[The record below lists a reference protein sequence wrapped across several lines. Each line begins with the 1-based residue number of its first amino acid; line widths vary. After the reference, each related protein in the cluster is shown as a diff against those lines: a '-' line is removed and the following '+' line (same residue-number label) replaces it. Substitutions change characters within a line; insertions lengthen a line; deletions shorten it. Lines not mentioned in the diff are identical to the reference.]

1 MNLKPVSLA
10 AIVVLMTAAGCS
22 RNETPQP
29 QSSQTPNPQ
38 EMPTPPANPPPG
50 TPDPN
55 DKPTPPSTTPA
66 PQPPASPSTQ

>member
-10 AIVVLMTAAGCS
+10 AIVVLMTAAGCA

-29 QSSQTPNPQ
+29 QSSETANPQ
-38 EMPTPPANPPPG
+38 EMPPPPANPPG

-55 DKPTPPSTTPA
+55 DKPTPPSTAPA
-66 PQPPASPSTQ
+66 PQPPASPSNQ

>member
-10 AIVVLMTAAGCS
+10 AIVVLMTATGCA

-55 DKPTPPSTTPA
+55 DKPTPPSTAPA
-66 PQPPASPSTQ
+66 PQPPGPPSQ